1 MGYVRRKGR
10 EPIRKRVH
18 RLEDR
23 ALDLGRRGAADAVPA
38 LQVVGDG
45 LQIGRDGR
53 KRYSNGLLYLGG
65 MLVMLWNVVMTI
77 RQGRVVEVPVLA
89 VNPAHA

>member
-10 EPIRKRVH
+10 EPIRKRGH

-45 LQIGRDGR
+45 LQIGRDGSEGGR
-53 KRYSNGLLYLGG
+53 DGLLDLGG
-65 MLVMLWNVVMTI
+65 
-77 RQGRVVEVPVLA
+77 RDK
-89 VNPAHA
+89 PALGLGCSRASKFAR